1 MKLQIKDAK
10 LFLAMLVLG
19 ILLTL
24 GGCLLPNTLRVLRI
38 ILLICGVALMWTMVI
53 WSKKRFKCPHC
64 GLANITPRW
73 KQEAFCP
80 VCGKQIHWE

>member
-1 MKLQIKDAK
+1 MKLQKKDAK
-10 LFLAMLVLG
+10 LFLAMMALG

-24 GGCLLPNTLRVLRI
+24 SGCLLPNTLRILRI
-38 ILLICGVALMWTMVI
+38 ILLVAGVALMWVMVF

-64 GLANITPRW
+64 SLANITPLW
-73 KQEAFCP
+73 NQEAHCP